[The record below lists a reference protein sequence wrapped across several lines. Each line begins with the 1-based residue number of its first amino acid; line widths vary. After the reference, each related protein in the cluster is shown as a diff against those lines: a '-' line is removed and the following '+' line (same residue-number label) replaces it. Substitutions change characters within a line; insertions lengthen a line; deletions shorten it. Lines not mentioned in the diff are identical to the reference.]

1 MTVTQLSFIAWGYAA
16 GDRLHP
22 GLSFVQKGVSFGLTS
37 EPPPGPASLSA
48 PGRVAPSWPGQTY
61 VTGLRRQPQVGSPI
75 AFWLDVSAPDSD
87 EAFARAE
94 NELLPIFM
102 AGLSTTASSPVY
114 GTTLAV
120 QARDS

>member
-22 GLSFVQKGVSFGLTS
+22 GLPFDQHDGSFGLTS
-37 EPPPGPASLSA
+37 EPPPGLASLSA

-75 AFWLDVSAPDSD
+75 AFWLDVSAPDS
-87 EAFARAE
+87 EFAY
-94 NELLPIFM
+94 NFD
-102 AGLSTTASSPVY
+102 AG
-114 GTTLAV
+114 
-120 QARDS
+120 D